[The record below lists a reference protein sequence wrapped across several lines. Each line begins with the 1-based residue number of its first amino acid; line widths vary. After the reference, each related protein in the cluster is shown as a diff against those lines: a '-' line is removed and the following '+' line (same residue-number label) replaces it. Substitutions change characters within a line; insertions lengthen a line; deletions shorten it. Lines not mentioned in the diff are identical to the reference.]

1 MFALPRF
8 VKYSV
13 LALLL
18 SSSALALPAHA
29 VVNNGAPVPEA
40 TAQKHKS
47 HHHRHD
53 GRGPEFN
60 MKDRVEA
67 RIKDLHD
74 AIGVTPDQESDWSDV
89 AKAMRESEAG
99 VGELIRARHSNMG
112 NTNAIDD
119 IKSYQAISQAH
130 ADGMSKFVD
139 AFEPFY
145 SELSPEQKQKADAFF
160 QNFQHRGPGM
170 GPGMHKASMKQGNSP
185 DVKAK

>member
-1 MFALPRF
+1 MFALSRF
-8 VKYSV
+8 VKYSA

-18 SSSALALPAHA
+18 SSSAMALPAHA
-29 VVNNGAPVPEA
+29 VVNNGAPVPAA
-40 TAQKHKS
+40 TATKQ
-47 HHHRHD
+47 HHYRHHN
-53 GRGPEFN
+53 GAQQFS

-74 AIGVTPDQESDWSDV
+74 AIDVTPNQESDWSDV
-89 AKAMRESEAG
+89 AQAMRESEAG
-99 VGELIRARHSNMG
+99 VSELIRARHNNADNS
-112 NTNAIDD
+112 NAIDD

-145 SELSPEQKQKADAFF
+145 SELTPEQKEKADAFF

-170 GPGMHKASMKQGNSP
+170 HKASMKHGTAP
-185 DVKAK
+185 AAKVK